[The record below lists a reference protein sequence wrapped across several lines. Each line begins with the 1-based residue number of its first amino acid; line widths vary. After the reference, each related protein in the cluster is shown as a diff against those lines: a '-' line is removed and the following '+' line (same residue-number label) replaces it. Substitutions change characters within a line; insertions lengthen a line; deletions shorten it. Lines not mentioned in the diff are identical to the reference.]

1 VTVNILLPVSSQV
14 NNENKL
20 NLNNYSV
27 CKLTKS
33 KNIMNHKTLK
43 NLIVLESNVKIYIPG
58 TIDINIA
65 IDNSKFVDN
74 TLKLLSDYFGGS
86 TSYQALGCWNSVNN
100 GLIKENITV
109 CESYCKEI
117 DLKKH
122 IEDLIIYCEDL
133 KKELNQENISLEV
146 NNKLYFV

>member
-1 VTVNILLPVSSQV
+1 
-14 NNENKL
+14 
-20 NLNNYSV
+20 
-27 CKLTKS
+27 
-33 KNIMNHKTLK
+33 MNKTLK

-58 TIDINIA
+58 TININEIF
-65 IDNSKFVDN
+65 DNSQYVDN

-86 TSYQALGCWNSVNN
+86 TSYQAIGCWNSLNK

-122 IEDLIIYCEDL
+122 ISDIIDYCENL
-133 KKELNQENISLEV
+133 KKTLNQENISLEV

>member
-1 VTVNILLPVSSQV
+1 M
-14 NNENKL
+14 K
-20 NLNNYSV
+20 
-27 CKLTKS
+27 
-33 KNIMNHKTLK
+33 KTLK

-58 TIDINIA
+58 TIEKNKEF
-65 IDNSKFVDN
+65 DNSKFVDN

-86 TSYQALGCWNSVNN
+86 TSYAAIGCWNSQNL
-100 GLIKENITV
+100 GLIKEKITI

-122 IEDLIIYCEDL
+122 IESIIDYCENL
-133 KKELNQENISLEV
+133 KKELNQEAISLEV